1 MTINEIAEL
10 AGVSVST
17 VSKIMNGKDSSISS
31 ETREH
36 VLQIAKEYNYKPYA
50 SVMTSYLGK
59 SLCIGVILRNPESIK
74 LYAKGILTT
83 AADNGYSVVFRES
96 ADSREQELK
105 NISALINLNVDG
117 ILWEP
122 VSPENLSVTGQTE
135 RAGIPYI
142 LFNTSCEEAKNI
154 DFQKLGYLAAKTL
167 IQAGHTEIACL
178 ASHENNSETF
188 TQGYRQCL
196 FEHGLSLDESM
207 IFFEEDG
214 LPINRLASH
223 KFSGIVIFN
232 YSAAIHLFQAM
243 EVLHYAIPRDLS
255 LICLKDDL
263 QINSGYPPISTFTI
277 PYTSF
282 SHRITESLIQI
293 MEKKETCSPAERDF
307 QLDNTLSIDIPYHSR
322 IKKVISLGS
331 INIDNYMNF
340 KELPHTG
347 KTVTSPT
354 SVTHPGG
361 KCINEAVGMARL
373 GHSVCAIGCVGDDAD
388 ADMLYEY
395 AKGYLTDISGIKRRK
410 GQKTGQAYI
419 FVQEDGNS
427 MISIMSGANNALTAH
442 DISANEHLFINSSF
456 CLMQTEVPM
465 DALIKAGE
473 LAKKHNV
480 TIVLKP
486 SACSVLPPKLLEL
499 TDIIVPNLDELN
511 EICPGSESMEE
522 KAHYLLSQGIQ
533 TVIVTLGADGC
544 YIHSQ
549 ALTCSLPAI
558 DVVSVD
564 SSGAGDAFICALVAY
579 LLYGYDLFSAA
590 KIATCAAGL
599 STTRQGTTT
608 ALVDRATLET
618 YIQRIAPEL
627 LH

>member
-17 VSKIMNGKDSSISS
+17 VSKIMNGKDSSISA
-31 ETREH
+31 ETRKH
-36 VLQIAKEYNYKPYA
+36 VLQIAKEYHYKPYA
-50 SVMTSYLGK
+50 SVMTSYSGK
-59 SLCIGVILRNPESIK
+59 SLCIGVILKNTEDIG
-74 LYAKGILTT
+74 LYVKGILTT

-96 ADSREQELK
+96 GNSTKQELK
-105 NISALINLNVDG
+105 NIYALINLNVDG

-122 VSPENLSVTGQTE
+122 VSSDDLSAAIQME
-135 RAGIPYI
+135 RADIPYI
-142 LFNTSCEEAKNI
+142 LFNAPREEAKNI
-154 DFQKLGYLAAKTL
+154 DFQKLGYLAAKAL

-178 ASHENNSETF
+178 ISRENNAQLFS
-188 TQGYRQCL
+188 QGYRQCL
-196 FEHGLSLDESM
+196 FEHGLALDDSI

-214 LPINRLASH
+214 LPINHLASH
-223 KFSGIVIFN
+223 KFSGIVIFR
-232 YSAAIHLFQAM
+232 YSAAIRLFQAM
-243 EVLHYAIPRDLS
+243 EVLHYAIPGDLS
-255 LICLKDDL
+255 LVCLRDDL
-263 QINSGYPPISTFTI
+263 QTNTDYPPISTFTI
-277 PYTSF
+277 PYTVF
-282 SHRITESLIQI
+282 SRHITESLVQI
-293 MEKKETCSPAERDF
+293 MEKKEDYPPTELF
-307 QLDNTLSIDIPYHSR
+307 FELDNTLSIDIPYHSR

-373 GHSVCAIGCVGDDAD
+373 GYNVCAIGCVGDDAD

-395 AKGYLTDISGIKRRK
+395 VKEYLTDISGIKRRK

-442 DISANEHLFINSSF
+442 DISANEHLFVNSSF
-456 CLMQTEVPM
+456 CMMQTEVPM

-473 LAKKHNV
+473 LAKKHGV
-480 TIVLKP
+480 TTVLKP

-511 EICPGSESMEE
+511 EICPSSESMEE
-522 KAHYLLSQGIQ
+522 KADYLIARGIQ

-544 YIHSQ
+544 YIRSKN
-549 ALTCSLPAI
+549 LTCSLPAI
-558 DVVSVD
+558 NVVSVD

-579 LLYGYDLFSAA
+579 LLYGYDLLSAA
-590 KIATCAAGL
+590 KIANCAAGL

-618 YIQRIAPEL
+618 YIQRITPEL